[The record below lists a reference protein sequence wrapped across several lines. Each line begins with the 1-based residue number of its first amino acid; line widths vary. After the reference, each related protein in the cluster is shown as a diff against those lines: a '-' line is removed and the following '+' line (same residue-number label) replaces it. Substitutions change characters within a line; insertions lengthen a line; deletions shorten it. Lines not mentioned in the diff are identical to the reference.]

1 MSPQQNQVEQDFAR
15 DPIIVP
21 VARVVPVGVAAEP
34 AVAHGRQP
42 PVEPAHHV
50 FVFVAHL
57 FFAPFFLGERLA
69 QGSSHPARRVHMSGK
84 YSTKA

>member
-1 MSPQQNQVEQDFAR
+1 LSTPFAR
-15 DPIIVP
+15 HPIIVP
-21 VARVVPVGVAAEP
+21 LARSHMSGLRLSRPWRN
-34 AVAHGRQP
+34 GRQP